1 MSSTPSQHVK
11 RCPHMGHSQT
21 KSQAP
26 RLGVGKPGLW
36 IWLLAGCLETP
47 QTRGGGNWTWVLCFP
62 DGFFLQ
68 VSRHSEHSFWF
79 SPHPVGHPPAHSA
92 WQRAQGL
99 TASPSA
105 TLWLSATP
113 WLVPPPPSCPGRVA
127 SPTRACPPPSLPRQS
142 GISHQGLSVPF
153 LAQAERHLPPGP
165 VSPLPCPGRVA
176 SPTRAC
182 QSPSLPR
189 QSGIA
194 HQGLSA
200 PILAQAEQHL
210 PPGPVHPHPCPGRA
224 ASPTR
229 ACQSPPLLD
238 HPQLVSR
245 SLLPVCHPGHG
256 GHALWP
262 PGPGPCLWRTALL
275 LLSPAWLHLRPQWRH
290 PGPPASSD
298 PAVCTPHWPP
308 HLPGVGITRFL
319 ETSVPGLTSF
329 HPVCWRRQLPECR
342 GPLTTSPGLT

>member
-47 QTRGGGNWTWVLCFP
+47 QTQGGGNWTWVLCFP

-113 WLVPPPPSCPGRVA
+113 WLVPPPPSCPGRGA

-142 GISHQGLSVPF
+142 GISHQGLSAPF
-153 LAQAERHLPPGP
+153 LAQAERHLPQGP
-165 VSPLPCPGRVA
+165 VSPHP
-176 SPTRAC
+176 SWTT
-182 QSPSLPR
+182 PSLFHGR
-189 QSGIA
+189 SS
-194 HQGLSA
+194 LSA
-200 PILAQAEQHL
+200 I
-210 PPGPVHPHPCPGRA
+210 RA
-224 ASPTR
+224 MVAT
-229 ACQSPPLLD
+229 L
-238 HPQLVSR
+238 
-245 SLLPVCHPGHG
+245 
-256 GHALWP
+256 
-262 PGPGPCLWRTALL
+262 
-275 LLSPAWLHLRPQWRH
+275 
-290 PGPPASSD
+290 PGPPALAHARASGGPPSS
-298 PAVCTPHWPP
+298 CY
-308 HLPGVGITRFL
+308 HLPGS
-319 ETSVPGLTSF
+319 TSDLSGDTLALQPAPTLLF
-329 HPVCWRRQLPECR
+329 A
-342 GPLTTSPGLT
+342 PLTGLRTFQGLGSHGSWRHQCLA